1 MEKEMLINPNS
12 ERAIISACMQDE
24 KYIVKLEEENITADY
39 FGIEAN
45 RYIVIT
51 MFYLYQKS
59 IKPTPLAIKEVLTDN
74 KSKEALEEMGGLE
87 YLQTLSTAPINDSI
101 PIFIDK
107 LKQAHMRRL
116 IVEAC
121 NTTVNNML
129 SDSAEKLNPTELLGV
144 LNEKINNIEVYTS
157 TKEEVYQMGSNTL
170 EVLEKR
176 KENPNAVPGLMV
188 GWAEYDNITNGAL
201 PGDLII
207 VVAESKTGKS
217 TLLTNWATNIA
228 VVQQKPV
235 LYIDTEMSSREQEDR
250 IIARL
255 SKIPHKEIV
264 SGMYVLDTP
273 YGKGKEKVKRVSE
286 AVKVLQSS
294 KFFHIYMPHFDIN
307 KINAITKQYKIK
319 YGIEALFFDYLKVPS
334 SGTGTLNKSMQEY
347 QALGFFAS
355 GLKDLAGT
363 LEIPVFSAAQANRSD
378 YGNAEKDARHI
389 GGSYRILQLASKL
402 MFLSNKDENTIA
414 VEGEQNGNQVLSI
427 KYQRNGSSDTEPI
440 NIKFWKEMCWQEEV

>member
-1 MEKEMLINPNS
+1 MKEVLTNPNS
-12 ERAIISACMQDE
+12 ERAIISACMQSE
-24 KYIVKLEEENITADY
+24 KYIVKLEEENITPDY

-45 RYIVIT
+45 RYIAIAI
-51 MFYLYQKS
+51 FYLYEKNV
-59 IKPTPLAIKEVLTDN
+59 KPTALAIKEVLTDN
-74 KSKEALEEMGGLE
+74 KSKEALDEIGGLE
-87 YLQTLSTAPINDSI
+87 YLKTLSLAPINDSI

-116 IVEAC
+116 ILDAC
-121 NTTVNNML
+121 DTTIERVK
-129 SDSAEKLNPTELLGV
+129 SDSAERLNPTELLNI
-144 LNEKINNIEVYTS
+144 LNEKVNNIEVYTS
-157 TKEEVYQMGSNTL
+157 TKEEVYKMGNNTL

-176 KENPNAVPGLMV
+176 IENPNAVPGLMV

-228 VVQQKPV
+228 IHQQEPI

-255 SKIPHKEIV
+255 AKVPHKEIV
-264 SGMYVLDTP
+264 SGMYTLDTP
-273 YGKGKEKVKRVSE
+273 YGKGSEKIKRVSD
-286 AVKVLQSS
+286 AVKAMQSS
-294 KFFHIYMPHFDIN
+294 KFFHVYLPHFDIP

-319 YGIEALFFDYLKVPS
+319 YGIKALFFDYLKVPS
-334 SGTGTLNKSMQEY
+334 SGTGALNKSMQEH
-347 QALGFFAS
+347 QALGFFSS

-378 YGNAEKDARHI
+378 YGNVEKDARHI

-402 MFLSNKDENTIA
+402 MFLSNKDDNTIA

-427 KYQRNGSSDTEPI
+427 KYQRNGSSDADPI
-440 NIKFWKEMCWQEEV
+440 NVKFWREMCWQEEL